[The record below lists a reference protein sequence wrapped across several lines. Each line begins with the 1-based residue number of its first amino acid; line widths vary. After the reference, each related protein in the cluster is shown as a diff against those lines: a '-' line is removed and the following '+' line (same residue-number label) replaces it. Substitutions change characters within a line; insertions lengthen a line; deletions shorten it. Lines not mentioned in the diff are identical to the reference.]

1 MKQVW
6 VATKIHGCEK
16 WSLKSH
22 HGKYLGCDQHGILS
36 ATREAISPEEEFV
49 PVRNELGGGRWAL
62 QTVRERFVGVD
73 ESGGVIEVR
82 GDAESVGFGETWRL
96 RLQKRNKKK
105 TKGVDADGK
114 IRDKITKK
122 ELEELAGVKLNYHQI
137 KALKKSRRGMQ
148 SHFGCPYMLSA
159 FTDEIGQRVAF
170 TRLCWIS
177 ESSMESTTNLHIEI
191 SYYHIVYYNIVL
203 GKALKCA
210 PEIIIVIDLVEW
222 GSPLSASGQYYSAWT
237 AGQET

>member
-16 WSLKSH
+16 WSFKSH
-22 HGKYLGCDQHGILS
+22 HGKYLGCDKHGILS

-105 TKGVDADGK
+105 TKGVGTDGK
-114 IRDKITKK
+114 IKDKITRK
-122 ELEELAGVKLNYHQI
+122 ELEELAGVKLDDDQV
-137 KALKKSRRGMQ
+137 KTLKRSRRGIQ
-148 SHFGCPYMLSA
+148 SPRPLRAGCWVLWLTRCDRGPLSRSTVGYQSQA
-159 FTDEIGQRVAF
+159 WK
-170 TRLCWIS
+170 TRQICILRFRI
-177 ESSMESTTNLHIEI
+177 TIT
-191 SYYHIVYYNIVL
+191 
-203 GKALKCA
+203 
-210 PEIIIVIDLVEW
+210 IIIIL
-222 GSPLSASGQYYSAWT
+222 YIT
-237 AGQET
+237 T

>member
-16 WSLKSH
+16 WSFKSH
-22 HGKYLGCDQHGILS
+22 HGKYLGCDKHGILS

-105 TKGVDADGK
+105 TKGVGTDGK
-114 IRDKITKK
+114 IKDKITRK
-122 ELEELAGVKLNYHQI
+122 ELEELAGVKLDDDQV
-137 KALKKSRRGMQ
+137 KTLKRSRRGLQFPVLYVLLWLTRYNRGPLSRSTVGYQ
-148 SHFGCPYMLSA
+148 SQA
-159 FTDEIGQRVAF
+159 WK
-170 TRLCWIS
+170 TRQICI
-177 ESSMESTTNLHIEI
+177 
-191 SYYHIVYYNIVL
+191 
-203 GKALKCA
+203 LKFRIITITIT
-210 PEIIIVIDLVEW
+210 IIIIL
-222 GSPLSASGQYYSAWT
+222 YIIT
-237 AGQET
+237 

>member
-1 MKQVW
+1 MW

-105 TKGVDADGK
+105 TKGVGSDGK
-114 IRDKITKK
+114 TKDKITRK
-122 ELEELAGVKLNYHQI
+122 ELEELAGVKLNYNQI
-137 KALKKSRRGMQ
+137 KTLKKSRRGMQ
-148 SHFGCPYMLSA
+148 SHLGFPYVLSS
-159 FTDEIGQRVAF
+159 FTDEMGQRVAF

-177 ESSMESTTNLHIEI
+177 ESSTENTTNLHIKI
-191 SYYHIVYYNIVL
+191 SNYYIVYYNIALV
-203 GKALKCA
+203 KALRCA
-210 PEIIIVIDLVEW
+210 PKIGIFTDLVEW
-222 GSPLSASGQYYSAWT
+222 DDILAFLHPLLGNT
-237 AGQET
+237 APHDSLVK